1 MISYS
6 FIKIWFGVSYK
17 FRCLM
22 KREETAQLL
31 FGVVARYALFLY
43 FDTVYRGLLFE
54 LKLN

>member
-6 FIKIWFGVSYK
+6 FIKIWFGVRYK